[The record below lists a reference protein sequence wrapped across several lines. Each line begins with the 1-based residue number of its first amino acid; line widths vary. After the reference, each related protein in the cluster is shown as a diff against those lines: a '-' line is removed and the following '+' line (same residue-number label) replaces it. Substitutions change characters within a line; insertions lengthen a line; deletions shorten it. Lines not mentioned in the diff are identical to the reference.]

1 MTNSRGKFA
10 LRTSFVGICALIAMC
25 LTAPMAA
32 AGPAACGKGASANNA
47 WTSSFLYVF
56 TFDLERNTGRL
67 PSCRLGVHKTSD
79 VGPIRA
85 GGNFKNVGDLA
96 LNPARNNAKQWTMYD
111 SFGQA
116 IVIIEKLR
124 TTRRWALW
132 DPDRPVTA
140 RDGSHR
146 LDANGN
152 ERFEALEAPRG
163 GGFTRFAATAP
174 IEPQG
179 FGCQDAA
186 IDSTTRA
193 RRVVAAFN
201 AGGTVKDELGE
212 RIDNEGAMRG
222 FIDYTAMPALTRS
235 DGKVI
240 PVEQFRKLK
249 TNCRNARPGK
259 LKGELYTLRSPR
271 LNGSF
276 IGTNLLH
283 GRRAYFTYNERIA
296 GKSGGGHL
304 YVLAN
309 TPGVRGG
316 GLMRAIVPLH
326 GRSMFL
332 RADQIGYCDTNAGT
346 ITLLR
351 GAYGEVTDADV
362 KPMSPRVT
370 WSYGRVYKVI
380 GGAPVGTNIWGW
392 VPTTA
397 LSDARGRPPLPRRS
411 NCEVRIGAGFM
422 LPKARTVSPSD
433 LAPPQ
438 WRNLSK
444 RTARL
449 VFADGK
455 RRRVLYLPA
464 GKSALLPFAARAKP
478 RVVRYSAKLQGLKR
492 SHRGTLEIAALP
504 APAAGH
510 SR

>member
-1 MTNSRGKFA
+1 MIDSRGTLVPLTCFGGG
-10 LRTSFVGICALIAMC
+10 LALIALC
-25 LTAPMAA
+25 LLPPIAA
-32 AGPAACGKGASANNA
+32 AGPTACGKGASANNP
-47 WTSSFLYVF
+47 WRSSATYIF
-56 TFDLERNTGRL
+56 TFDPEGNTGHL
-67 PSCRLGVHKTSD
+67 PSCRLGINKTSD
-79 VGPIRA
+79 VGPIHA
-85 GGNFKNVGDLA
+85 GGNFENVGDLA
-96 LNPARNNAKQWTMYD
+96 PNLARNNARQWTMYD

-124 TTRRWALW
+124 ATRRWALW
-132 DPDRPVTA
+132 DPDQPVET
-140 RDGSHR
+140 RDGKHR
-146 LDANGN
+146 LDTNGN
-152 ERFEALEAPRG
+152 ERFEALKAPRG
-163 GGFTRFAATAP
+163 VDFTRFAATAP

-201 AGGTVKDELGE
+201 AGRTVKDELNQ
-212 RIDNEGAMRG
+212 RIDNEGAIRG
-222 FIDYTAMPALTRS
+222 FIDYSAIPELTRS

-240 PVEQFRKLK
+240 PIEQFRKLK

-259 LKGELYTLRSPR
+259 LKGEMYKLGNPR
-271 LNGSF
+271 LNGSYV
-276 IGTNLLH
+276 GTNLLH
-283 GRRAYFTYNERIA
+283 GRRAYFTYNERVS
-296 GKSGGGHL
+296 GKSGGGRL

-326 GRSMFL
+326 GQSMFL

-351 GAYGEVTDADV
+351 DAYGEVTDADL

-370 WSYGRVYKVI
+370 WSYGRVYKVL
-380 GGAPVGTNIWGW
+380 GGIPIGTNIWGW
-392 VPTTA
+392 VPTAA
-397 LSDARGRPPLPRRS
+397 LSDIRGRPPLPLRS

-422 LPKARTVSPSD
+422 LPKVRTISPSD
-433 LAPPQ
+433 LTPPQ

-449 VFADGK
+449 VFADGR
-455 RRRVLYLPA
+455 RRRVLYVPA
-464 GKSALLPFAARAKP
+464 GKSAVATFAAHTKP
-478 RVVRYSAKLQGLKR
+478 RVVRYSTKLKGLTR

-504 APAAGH
+504 RA
-510 SR
+510 SRSR